1 MSGMIGIDTAAAMSA
16 VADLALKG
24 TVVLAAAAIAA
35 LMLRRAAASARH
47 MAWTIGFAGLLALPV
62 LGFALPSWRLPI
74 LPAEPVAYSPAP
86 SAGPAHQARTADA
99 PRLILDTA
107 PATAAAP
114 ASAAQVEAAAP
125 ADADGRGM
133 WDALGGVA
141 VVAWMLGVLLAM
153 ARLASSVTRV
163 RREARTA
170 QPLTDGPAAKMRD
183 RLVWR
188 MGIDRRVTL
197 LQGAAGCM
205 PLTWGI
211 ARPCVLLPA
220 EAEGW
225 PADRLE
231 AVLTH
236 ELAHVRRRDC
246 AWQLVAEAACA
257 LHWFNPLA
265 WAAARRLRLESEHA
279 CDDQVLIAGSRGA
292 DYAGHLLDVARTLRP
307 PRATPLA
314 AVPMARPSQLRTRL
328 HAVLSAERARGPV
341 PAYVAAPALIGA
353 GVLLAVIAALTPA
366 RAGAAEPLT
375 VSPAPCF
382 VPSRDSNFDEATDAQ
397 GVHKIWW
404 NTGSCSGSAHIQ
416 GVVRFADD
424 YTAIRSVAPGGTF
437 QIALRDGGRS
447 TEVVVRPGA
456 GGRIQP
462 EMRVGG
468 RDVPWGP
475 EAERWLAAALP
486 ELMGVSRYGADH
498 RAITLLAQQGADA
511 VAGETDRVANEA
523 LQMQYAEALLR
534 DGLDPVTMSRAL
546 DRIATLQNYADV
558 PDLLLRAAEGV
569 PADPRVHAAYLR
581 AAGRI
586 DAEADLRR
594 VLSALA
600 VPGKLR
606 AEGWME
612 LFRHARRIGGGKEL
626 ELLLGGI
633 APALPA
639 DRRVHAEY
647 LATSRR
653 IRNDA
658 DRRRALV
665 AMIASGKLDVAMQ
678 VRVIGEVAGLG
689 SEREKEL
696 MMTQLAPLLS
706 RDAQVAQAFRAAA
719 GWIESAPARTRV
731 LAAWSAAAARTPAP
745 SPADTVPEERMD
757 DTDGTTVLTYQRTVD
772 GGRSDLALLA
782 RDVQLTADRGDFERI
797 SQDGF
802 VVFRETAEGATRRVR
817 IQPGSDGRLRYT
829 WNGDFSGTDRDAWL
843 RRMFTFFADAT
854 RPNRRW

>member
-1 MSGMIGIDTAAAMSA
+1 MSGMMGIDTAAAVSA

-35 LMLRRAAASARH
+35 VMLRRAAASARH
-47 MAWTIGFAGLLALPV
+47 MAWTLGFAGLLALPV
-62 LGFALPSWRLPI
+62 LGLALPSWRLPI
-74 LPAEPVAYSPAP
+74 LPAEPVAYAPAR
-86 SAGPAHQARTADA
+86 SSEPARETRTADA
-99 PRLILDTA
+99 LRLILDTA
-107 PATAAAP
+107 PNADAAP
-114 ASAAQVEAAAP
+114 AAAGTIETSAP
-125 ADADGRGM
+125 AVDERSGM
-133 WDALGGVA
+133 WDALGGV
-141 VVAWMLGVLLAM
+141 VVGSWMLGVLLAL

-170 QPLTDGPAAKMRD
+170 RPLADGPAAEMRD

-197 LQGAAGCM
+197 LEGAVGCM
-205 PLTWGI
+205 PLTWGV

-220 EAEGW
+220 GTEQW

-246 AWQLVAEAACA
+246 AWRLVAEAACA

-341 PAYVAAPALIGA
+341 PAHVAAPALIGA
-353 GVLLAVIAALTPA
+353 GALLAVIAALTPA

-375 VSPAPCF
+375 VAPAPCF
-382 VPSRDSNFDEATDAQ
+382 VPARGSSFDEETDVQ
-397 GVHKIWW
+397 GVYTARW
-404 NTGSCSGSAHIQ
+404 NTGTCSGSARME
-416 GVVRFADD
+416 GDVRFADD
-424 YTAIRSVAPGGTF
+424 YTAVRSVAPGGTF

-447 TEVVVRPGA
+447 TEVVLRAGERGGIHRTLRI
-456 GGRIQP
+456 GGR
-462 EMRVGG
+462 EVA
-468 RDVPWGP
+468 WGP
-475 EAERWLAAALP
+475 EGERWLASALS
-486 ELMGVSRYGADH
+486 ELMGISQYGANH
-498 RAITLLAQQGADA
+498 RAATLLAQQGADA
-511 VAGETDRVANEA
+511 VAGETDRAANET
-523 LQMQYAEALLR
+523 LRSEYAAALLR
-534 DGLDPVTMSRAL
+534 GGLDPVTMSRAL
-546 DRIATLQNYADV
+546 DGVATLEDYAEV
-558 PDLLLRAAEGV
+558 PDLLLRAADLV

-586 DAEADLRR
+586 GAEADLRR
-594 VLSALA
+594 VLTALA
-600 VPGKLR
+600 APGKLR
-606 AEGWME
+606 TEGWME
-612 LFRHARRIGGGKEL
+612 MFRHARRIGGGKEL
-626 ELLLGGI
+626 ALLLIGI

-639 DRRVHAEY
+639 DGRVHAEY
-647 LATSRR
+647 LALSRR
-653 IRNDA
+653 LGDDA
-658 DRRRALV
+658 DRRHAL
-665 AMIASGKLDVAMQ
+665 AGLIASRKVDAAMQ
-678 VRVIGEVAGLG
+678 VRVIGEAAALG
-689 SEREKEL
+689 SEREKER
-696 MMTQLAPLLS
+696 MMTQIAPLLS
-706 RDAQVAQAFRAAA
+706 RDARVAQAFEAAA
-719 GWIESAPARTRV
+719 GSIGGAPARARV
-731 LAAWSAAAARTPAP
+731 MAAWSGAAAPDQAP
-745 SPADTVPEERMD
+745 SPADTVPEENLD
-757 DTDGTTVLTYQRTVD
+757 DTDGTTVLSHQQTVD
-772 GGRSDLALLA
+772 GRRSDLVLLA
-782 RDVQLTADRGDFERI
+782 RDVLLTADRRDFERI
-797 SQDGF
+797 SGDGF

-843 RRMFTFFADAT
+843 RRMFTHFADST